1 MPLQPDS
8 RTDMRRTFVE
18 VWRKQQAHKPLSALE
33 NIIADIIRRHPEY
46 QPLLAEPDTALAR
59 DWRPEGGETNPFLHM
74 GLHIAIREQ
83 LSIDR
88 PAGVKAAY
96 STLLKKTGDPHAAEH
111 LMLECLAE
119 TLWRSQRDGRLPD
132 DQAYLDCLKC
142 HFGDI
147 SR

>member
-1 MPLQPDS
+1 MPIQPDS
-8 RTDMRRTFVE
+8 RTDIRRTFIE
-18 VWRKQQAHKPLSALE
+18 VWRKQQANEPLSALE
-33 NIIADIIRRHPEY
+33 DIIADIILRHPEY
-46 QPLLAEPDTALAR
+46 QPLLEQPDKFLDK

-96 STLLKKTGDPHAAEH
+96 AALLEKTGDTHAAEH

-119 TLWRSQRDGRLPD
+119 TLWRGQREGRLPD
-132 DQAYLDCLKC
+132 DQVYLTCLNKR
-142 HFGDI
+142 I
-147 SR
+147 NA

>member
-1 MPLQPDS
+1 MPIQPDS
-8 RTDMRRTFVE
+8 RTDIRRTFME
-18 VWRKQQAHKPLSALE
+18 VWRKQQAGEPLSALE
-33 NIIADIIRRHPEY
+33 DIIADIIQLHPEY
-46 QPLLAEPDTALAR
+46 QVLMAQPDKVTDR

-96 STLLKKTGDPHAAEH
+96 AALLKKTADPHTAEH

-119 TLWRSQRDGRLPD
+119 TLWRSQREGQLPD
-132 DQAYLDCLKC
+132 DQAYLDCLK
-142 HFGDI
+142 
-147 SR
+147 SRLVK